1 MKESDSYKL
10 DGQDTGPLNPCY
22 LDSGPTVIH
31 EYSRYEISLTQGE
44 KQEIPKSTKS

>member
-1 MKESDSYKL
+1 MKKINDSDIKKIF
-10 DGQDTGPLNPCY
+10 N
-22 LDSGPTVIH
+22 